1 MKFDIRSGGSLRIAK
16 FPAYLNHT
24 FHGEL
29 IIEEPIDQELLVKKF
44 YVPEENKV
52 LNAEQAFKEISNIKL
67 QNLYCGVDPRFSL
80 ADLMLLKRLFGNL
93 LFLTGKETLRRDA
106 YDLNRRG
113 ETNSFSIAELYRLFW
128 LRHGVFY
135 DVIDVE
141 LFHQEIKDAVILEN
155 AIQISKGTEG
165 TEVWCETRNSHVTH
179 DYCVLKNEFATYF
192 NLKKNTFQTN

>member
-1 MKFDIRSGGSLRIAK
+1 MKFDIRSDGSLRIAK
-16 FPAYLNHT
+16 FPAYSNHT

-93 LFLTGKETLRRDA
+93 LFLTGKETFRRDA
-106 YDLNRRG
+106 YGLNR
-113 ETNSFSIAELYRLFW
+113 IAE
-128 LRHGVFY
+128 
-135 DVIDVE
+135 
-141 LFHQEIKDAVILEN
+141 
-155 AIQISKGTEG
+155 
-165 TEVWCETRNSHVTH
+165 
-179 DYCVLKNEFATYF
+179 KNEIDLKATVE
-192 NLKKNTFQTN
+192 